1 MTHWNGLDDVDCVC
15 GSDYKVTTCYGQLPC
30 INMKMKGWELCT
42 ENVQPVICHA
52 CQQHR
57 GKTSTNGRQDLQHTE
72 PVDVTPALMM
82 LSYRGNVKPATPKTG
97 SRDDARI
104 NMSTATPHRTC

>member
-1 MTHWNGLDDVDCVC
+1 MRIRLQGHDILRTTAL
-15 GSDYKVTTCYGQLPC
+15 YKHEDE
-30 INMKMKGWELCT
+30 GWELCT

-57 GKTSTNGRQDLQHTE
+57 GKTGTNGRQDLQHTE

-104 NMSTATPHRTC
+104 NMSTATPQRTC